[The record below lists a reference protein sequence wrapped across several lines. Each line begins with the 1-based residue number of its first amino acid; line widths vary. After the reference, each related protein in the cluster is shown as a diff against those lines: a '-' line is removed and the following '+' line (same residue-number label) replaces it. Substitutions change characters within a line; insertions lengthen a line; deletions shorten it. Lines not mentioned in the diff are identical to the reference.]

1 VTRARERSFSAS
13 SAEHSSASRPRSGE
27 AAGYDVL
34 GDPRPAVTNYVT
46 SHQLNEG
53 TYPSLAALIRDI
65 AGQVQSDGGLSK
77 VPPAQVGNLRNDMY
91 LASEAMRFLLKDKE
105 NDLSKQDVGSILLAW
120 VLTLPSA
127 IALSAFLFFVFRR
140 LL

>member
-1 VTRARERSFSAS
+1 MTRARERSFSAS
-13 SAEHSSASRPRSGE
+13 SAEHRSASRPRSGE

-65 AGQVQSDGGLSK
+65 AG
-77 VPPAQVGNLRNDMY
+77 
-91 LASEAMRFLLKDKE
+91 
-105 NDLSKQDVGSILLAW
+105 
-120 VLTLPSA
+120 
-127 IALSAFLFFVFRR
+127 
-140 LL
+140 